1 MTHVITRACCNDA
14 SCVAVCPVN
23 CIHPTPEEP
32 EFATAEMLYIDPAT
46 CIDCGQCLDECPVSA
61 IVRDDEMTARD
72 QPYLAINANYYRDHN
87 VRSGAYMRR
96 RGGSATLAGGLRVAI
111 VGTGP
116 SGFFVAERLLD
127 HQNVSV
133 DMYDRLPT
141 PYGLV
146 RAGVAP
152 DHQDTKNVQRIF
164 ERVSD
169 RAGFRYLLNVDVG
182 QDITHQELAQHY
194 HAVVYATGAPADHK
208 LGVPGEDLPNSFSA
222 TEVVAWYNGQAGRDA
237 LPIDLSVEDAVIIG
251 NGNVA
256 LDVARI
262 LSLGP
267 DSLRRSDIPSH
278 ALDAL
283 RRSAIKRVTVL
294 ARRDAAQAA
303 YSNPEFLALTQ
314 HPDFTVAVQQKDLAL
329 HPDTRHAWNT
339 GALDSTTA
347 AKIQFAV
354 EAAERTK
361 RVPEPSGRTVQMRYL
376 VTPLA
381 IQGSDAGCAGVRT
394 QPYGYS
400 AEGTLHPDGEEE
412 IIPAGLVIRAIGY
425 RGRPIPSLP
434 FNDSLGIVPNHSGHV
449 TGMEGTYVAGWIK
462 RGPKG
467 GIGRNRLCSLETADS
482 ILADYAEA
490 SLPEPTKS
498 PGDVLR
504 LLAER
509 GVTVVDQSGWHK
521 IDSAEVTSGRL
532 RGAPREKFVDIAA
545 MLAVVNDRTS
555 TRNMPA

>member
-1 MTHVITRACCNDA
+1 MAHVITRACCNDA

-61 IVRDDEMTARD
+61 IVRDDEMTAGD
-72 QPYLAINANYYRDHN
+72 HPYLAINANYYRDHN

-96 RGGSATLAGGLRVAI
+96 RGGSATLAAGLRVAI
-111 VGTGP
+111 VGSGP

-127 HQNVSV
+127 HPNVSV

-169 RAGFRYLLNVDVG
+169 RAGFRYLLNVEVG
-182 QDITHQELAQHY
+182 HDITHHELAQHY
-194 HAVVYATGAPADHK
+194 HAVVYATGAPADRK
-208 LGVPGEDLPNSFSA
+208 LGIPGEDLPNSFSA

-237 LPIDLSVEDAVIIG
+237 LPIDLSSEDAVIIG

-267 DSLRRSDIPSH
+267 DSLRRSDIP
-278 ALDAL
+278 ANVLDAL
-283 RRSAIKRVTVL
+283 RHSAIKRVTVL

-303 YSNPEFLALTQ
+303 YSTPEFLALTQ
-314 HPDFTVAVQQKDLAL
+314 HADFTVAVQRKDLAL
-329 HPDTRHAWNT
+329 HPDAQHAWNT

-347 AKIQFAV
+347 AKIQFAA
-354 EAAERTK
+354 EAAERTEHSPALSK
-361 RVPEPSGRTVQMRYL
+361 RTVRMRYL

-381 IQGSDAGCAGVRT
+381 IQGSGAGCTGVRT
-394 QPYGYS
+394 QPYGYD
-400 AEGTLHPDGEEE
+400 ADGTLRPVGEEE
-412 IIPAGLVIRAIGY
+412 IIPAGLVIRAVGY
-425 RGRPIPSLP
+425 RGRPLPSLP
-434 FNDSLGIVPNHSGHV
+434 FDDSLGVVPNHAGHV
-449 TGMEGTYVAGWIK
+449 TGMDGTYVAGWIK

-498 PGDVLR
+498 PGDVLE

-521 IDSAEVTSGRL
+521 IDKAEVANGRL

-545 MLAVVNDRTS
+545 MLAVMDDHTS